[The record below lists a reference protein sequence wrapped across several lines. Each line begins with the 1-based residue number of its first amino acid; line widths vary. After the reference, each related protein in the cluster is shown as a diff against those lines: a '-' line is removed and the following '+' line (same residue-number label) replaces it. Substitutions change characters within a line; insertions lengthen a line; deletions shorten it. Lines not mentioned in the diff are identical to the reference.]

1 MRNPYPQCPVPSLS
15 SMKANLSSK
24 YNVTGI
30 GIFPI
35 IFVAI
40 SLAAIAASFVLA
52 NSVQD
57 YGIKSRGF
65 SAIIVVYLSVC
76 FAVHFLSFRSL
87 ADRSIAS
94 FDQSAEDRI
103 DEQLKGIEEAG
114 EYFRGSLKSGDVFR
128 LVSSRAN
135 QLLPFTGSALFVV
148 DKAVRSFKSVHA
160 QGENAEKLTN
170 IETPLDAGLAGRC
183 FESRMVQIERG
194 VSGFNEL
201 IPVEALSGF
210 RSAAAIPLVR
220 SGEVFAVITL
230 YSDSRTAFD
239 GSAITTLEA
248 IGERIAPLVLSSL
261 SFEQSLSNALT
272 DPVTHLPNERAFHLI
287 LENQI
292 AETQR
297 NPENRPLTVLALDI
311 REFDQF
317 NLKYGHVA
325 GDRVLSLVANTVKSQ
340 LRQMDFFA
348 RASNDEFFAIL
359 PTANEAIAH
368 EVISRINTSLFTTTF
383 FVNDHET
390 ISPVLS
396 YGTASFGADGE
407 TSDLLMLA
415 ARLRKEQAKAST
427 PRKVLWFPKEA
438 IN

>member
-1 MRNPYPQCPVPSLS
+1 M
-15 SMKANLSSK
+15 
-24 YNVTGI
+24 
-30 GIFPI
+30 
-35 IFVAI
+35 
-40 SLAAIAASFVLA
+40 
-52 NSVQD
+52 
-57 YGIKSRGF
+57 
-65 SAIIVVYLSVC
+65 
-76 FAVHFLSFRSL
+76 
-87 ADRSIAS
+87 
-94 FDQSAEDRI
+94 
-103 DEQLKGIEEAG
+103 
-114 EYFRGSLKSGDVFR
+114 
-128 LVSSRAN
+128 
-135 QLLPFTGSALFVV
+135 

-368 EVISRINTSLFTTTF
+368 EVISRINTSL
-383 FVNDHET
+383 
-390 ISPVLS
+390 L
-396 YGTASFGADGE
+396 
-407 TSDLLMLA
+407 
-415 ARLRKEQAKAST
+415 RLRSLLT
-427 PRKVLWFPKEA
+427 ITRRSRRY
-438 IN
+438 

>member
-1 MRNPYPQCPVPSLS
+1 
-15 SMKANLSSK
+15 MKANLSSK

-194 VSGFNEL
+194 V
-201 IPVEALSGF
+201 
-210 RSAAAIPLVR
+210 RAAKCLPL
-220 SGEVFAVITL
+220 
-230 YSDSRTAFD
+230 
-239 GSAITTLEA
+239 
-248 IGERIAPLVLSSL
+248 
-261 SFEQSLSNALT
+261 
-272 DPVTHLPNERAFHLI
+272 
-287 LENQI
+287 
-292 AETQR
+292 
-297 NPENRPLTVLALDI
+297 
-311 REFDQF
+311 
-317 NLKYGHVA
+317 
-325 GDRVLSLVANTVKSQ
+325 
-340 LRQMDFFA
+340 
-348 RASNDEFFAIL
+348 
-359 PTANEAIAH
+359 
-368 EVISRINTSLFTTTF
+368 
-383 FVNDHET
+383 
-390 ISPVLS
+390 
-396 YGTASFGADGE
+396 
-407 TSDLLMLA
+407 
-415 ARLRKEQAKAST
+415 
-427 PRKVLWFPKEA
+427 
-438 IN
+438 